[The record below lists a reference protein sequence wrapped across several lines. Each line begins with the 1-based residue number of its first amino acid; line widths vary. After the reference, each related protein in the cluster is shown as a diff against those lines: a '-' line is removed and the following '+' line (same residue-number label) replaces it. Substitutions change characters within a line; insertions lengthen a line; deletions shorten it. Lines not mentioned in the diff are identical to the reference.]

1 MILALLHRLHD
12 RPRWLRAGLLAAGL
26 AAVLVLPWV
35 LYPPVAADILC
46 WGLFAVAF
54 DLLLGHA
61 GLLSF
66 GHAAFWGTSA
76 YATGLIAI
84 HSGLPFYAAVLGGA
98 LAAALIALP
107 IGWLAVRRTGIYF
120 AMVTLAFAQMIY
132 FIANQWSSVTGG
144 ENGLQ
149 NIPRELPGVDS
160 DLLADSFVYYYA
172 ALPMVL
178 LGLFA
183 AWRTVHSPF
192 GQVTAAIRDNP
203 SRVRALGYP
212 ADRYKVVVF
221 VISAAL
227 SGLAGGLYA
236 LNHGFA
242 SLQEVYWTTS
252 GKVVIMTVL
261 GGIGTLWGS
270 LVGAAAIVRLE
281 DWLSTSGFE
290 ETGLVT
296 GGIFIVV
303 VVLFRRGVWGTLAHL
318 LRRRDPAPAAD
329 PPSDVPADPP
339 SVPGQQ
345 SPPPPA
351 VSRNPAPT
359 SGP

>member
-1 MILALLHRLHD
+1 MIISLLGRLHG
-12 RPRWLRAGLLAAGL
+12 RPLWVRAALLAAGL
-26 AAVLVLPWV
+26 TAAFVLPWV

-84 HSGLPFYAAVLGGA
+84 HSGMPFYVGVLGGA
-98 LAAALIALP
+98 LAAAVIALP

-132 FIANQWSSVTGG
+132 FIANQWGDVTGG

-149 NIPRELPGVDS
+149 NIPRELPGVD
-160 DLLADSFVYYYA
+160 LTDSFVYYYA
-172 ALPMVL
+172 ALPVVL
-178 LGLFA
+178 LGLLA
-183 AWRTVHSPF
+183 AWRIVHSPF
-192 GQVTAAIRDNP
+192 GRVTAAIRDNP
-203 SRVRALGYP
+203 ARARALGYP

-221 VISAAL
+221 VVSAFL

-236 LNHGFA
+236 VNHGFA

-252 GKVVIMTVL
+252 GKVVVMTVL

-296 GGIFIVV
+296 GSIFIVV
-303 VVLFRRGVWGTLAHL
+303 VLLFRRGVWGTLTHL
-318 LRRRDPAPAAD
+318 LRPRGTEPEAVPEPGPVPDHEETTQPVAP
-329 PPSDVPADPP
+329 
-339 SVPGQQ
+339 
-345 SPPPPA
+345 
-351 VSRNPAPT
+351 
-359 SGP
+359 